1 MGEYRSRVFVV
12 DDHPLV
18 REWVCAL
25 IAQEKDMEVCGQAE
39 DLAGAMRLLKPARP
53 DVAIVDLSLKDS
65 SGIELIKSMRSACPD
80 LAIIVLSMHEETS
93 YAERAV
99 RAGAQGY
106 VMKTEAT
113 EHVLMA
119 IREVLKGKTYLSER
133 VVGHFAAKFL
143 NQKLPAQESPVA
155 LLSDRE
161 LQVFEL
167 FGQGYPAREI
177 ASRLDLSPKTVH
189 SYFGRIRE
197 KLQLSN
203 GTELL
208 REAVRLSGETAAAV
222 D

>member
-1 MGEYRSRVFVV
+1 MVEYASRILVV

-18 REWVCAL
+18 REGLCAL
-25 IAQEKDMEVCGQAE
+25 IAQEKDMQVCGQAA
-39 DLAGAMRLLKPARP
+39 DLAGAMELLKTARP
-53 DVAIVDLSLKDS
+53 DVAIIDLSLKES
-65 SGIELIKSMRSACPD
+65 SGLELIKAARSASPE
-80 LAIIVLSMHEETS
+80 LAVIVLSMHEETS

-106 VMKTEAT
+106 VMKSQAT
-113 EHVLMA
+113 EHVLRA

-133 VVGHFAAKFL
+133 VVTHFAAKFL

-167 FGQGYPAREI
+167 FGQGYRAREI

-203 GTELL
+203 GTQLL
-208 REAVRLSGETAAAV
+208 REAVRLSGETAAAAE
-222 D
+222 